1 MKKDFSPYLSQLL
14 PSLFQMA
21 ALNPVMSVE
30 GQQNEA
36 DIIDVLNEIKTV
48 ETEQDKKKINITT
61 DEIEEKDAA
70 IQMITVFIDE
80 LGGAFA
86 EWIEPT
92 SKLLLSLLNY
102 EANDSIRNSS
112 AAALPGL
119 TRCIKEANP

>member
-70 IQMITVFIDE
+70 IQMMTVFIDE